1 MKRLE
6 GKVALITGA
15 ARGQGEAEA
24 RRFVAEG
31 ARVVIADVLDD
42 AGRRVAAELG
52 DAARFQHLDVTSEAG
67 WQAAVDA
74 TLAHFGRLDILVNNA
89 AILKLVPIE
98 ACSLDDYRKVID
110 VNQVGCWLGMKSA
123 VAALKEAGGGSIV
136 NVSSTAGMEGVAGGS
151 AYVSSKFAV
160 RGMTKAAALEFGR
173 YGIRVNSVH
182 PGGIDTVMA
191 RPPEFADFDPSSIY
205 SGLPI
210 ARIGKPEEVA
220 SLVLFLA
227 SNESAYCTGSEFIV
241 DGGML
246 AGSTFH

>member
-6 GKVALITGA
+6 GKVALITGG

-52 DAARFQHLDVTSEAG
+52 DAARYQHLDVTNEDD
-67 WQAAVDA
+67 WHTAVLA

-89 AILKLVPIE
+89 AILKL
-98 ACSLDDYRKVID
+98 
-110 VNQVGCWLGMKSA
+110 QVGCWLGMKSA
-123 VAALKEAGGGSIV
+123 LAALKDAGGGSIA

-191 RPPEFADFDPSSIY
+191 RPPEYADFDSSSIY

-210 ARIGKPEEVA
+210 ARIGKPDEVA

-227 SNESAYCTGSEFIV
+227 SDESAYCTGSEFIV

>member
-67 WQAAVDA
+67 WHAAVDA

-89 AILKLVPIE
+89 AILKLVPI
-98 ACSLDDYRKVID
+98 
-110 VNQVGCWLGMKSA
+110 
-123 VAALKEAGGGSIV
+123 
-136 NVSSTAGMEGVAGGS
+136 
-151 AYVSSKFAV
+151 
-160 RGMTKAAALEFGR
+160 
-173 YGIRVNSVH
+173 
-182 PGGIDTVMA
+182 
-191 RPPEFADFDPSSIY
+191 
-205 SGLPI
+205 
-210 ARIGKPEEVA
+210 
-220 SLVLFLA
+220 
-227 SNESAYCTGSEFIV
+227 
-241 DGGML
+241 
-246 AGSTFH
+246 